1 MMKNHLKTITKHTTQ
16 LCHLSCE
23 KENEMKNIVK
33 IKTNPVRELGDSKLK
48 VSFTDLPTARDIRSE
63 EDLLQ
68 KWWIGVGRYLE
79 EDMNLIENDDKLTRE
94 EKDKK
99 LEPLIEKFHIGPDL
113 KIWYE
118 MD

>member
-1 MMKNHLKTITKHTTQ
+1 MR
-16 LCHLSCE
+16 
-23 KENEMKNIVK
+23 NIVK
-33 IKTNPVRELGDSKLK
+33 IKINPVRELGDSKLK

-99 LEPLIEKFHIGPDL
+99 LEPLIEKFHIGPDF
-113 KIWYE
+113 KIWNE